1 MPVPAAV
8 PPQSASPAPSA
19 RQPSSVDLLAGLDIH
34 ASPTTLF
41 SAHKQSVPSAF
52 VSSSIVEGGI
62 GGSRSEAAP
71 AVILPMLEPAAGEGQ
86 RDGSKK
92 SLTEKDVERLR
103 GEAEKLE
110 HLVGGLTSR
119 SLQGTVPLDTKWRE
133 ILKLADQSGRNPF
146 LVSSQSLT
154 A

>member
-1 MPVPAAV
+1 M
-8 PPQSASPAPSA
+8 
-19 RQPSSVDLLAGLDIH
+19 
-34 ASPTTLF
+34 
-41 SAHKQSVPSAF
+41 
-52 VSSSIVEGGI
+52 
-62 GGSRSEAAP
+62 
-71 AVILPMLEPAAGEGQ
+71 
-86 RDGSKK
+86 
-92 SLTEKDVERLR
+92 ERLR